1 MSDHIQNKDT
11 ETDYANFARRMEISS
26 LTITYMLLNYHNLN
40 QKIHKTLESPDRYT
54 RMNKNDLIK
63 IIGHKKMFI
72 KKEYQCNFPHWD
84 FPVTAQN
91 NSMIKYQKK
100 KWNSSKF
107 NQSDEYLEQFFV
119 IVCDLG

>member
-72 KKEYQCNFPHWD
+72 KKEYQCNFPYWD

-100 KWNSSKF
+100 NETADSS
-107 NQSDEYLEQFFV
+107 QSSFLIYAPYHTHKGE
-119 IVCDLG
+119 